1 MDPAIYINEVVD
13 VVVVFNHKNSRTI
26 CLPIRIK
33 YQNKNI
39 DLIELGLRHPTRK
52 GSRSI
57 HIFDMSDGQNDY
69 RLEFDSESL
78 LWKLIA
84 ITNTNYYV

>member
-1 MDPAIYINEVVD
+1 MDPVIYINKIVD
-13 VVVVFNHKNSRTI
+13 VVVVFNHKNNPNI
-26 CLPIRIK
+26 CMPIRIK